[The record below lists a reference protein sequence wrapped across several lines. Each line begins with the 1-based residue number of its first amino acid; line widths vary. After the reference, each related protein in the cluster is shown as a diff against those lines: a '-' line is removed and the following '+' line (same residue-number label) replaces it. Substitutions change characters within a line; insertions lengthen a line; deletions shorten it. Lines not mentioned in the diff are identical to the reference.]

1 MQTNAR
7 ALRNAYLGLHLCVI
21 LAGFTAILGKLIS
34 LSGPVLV
41 WYRVIITAVTL
52 MVVPGLVMRVFSLPL
67 KAWLEIFGIGALV
80 AAHWVCFYTSLKVGN
95 ISVTLAC
102 IGASAL
108 ITSLCEPVINGK
120 SVNWR
125 ELALGALVLPGL
137 WLIYHTGDT
146 FHLGL
151 LIGLA
156 SAVFGALFSIYNKR
170 VITKYDPMVLGL
182 GEMISCSVLVGA
194 WLPLLE
200 WIYPS
205 PTFVPATE
213 DLLWL
218 LILSV
223 ACTAV
228 PFVLGLAAMR
238 HLSAF
243 SVALAYNLE
252 PLYGILLAFWIFQEQ
267 KELNG
272 YFYAGVSL
280 ILVSVF
286 LQPFISRPKRLS
298 S

>member
-1 MQTNAR
+1 MQTDAR
-7 ALRNAYLGLHLCVI
+7 ALRNAYLGLHVCVL

-34 LSGPVLV
+34 LNGPVLV
-41 WYRVIITAVTL
+41 WYRVILTAITL
-52 MVVPGLVMRVFSLPL
+52 MLVPGLLRRVIALPAR
-67 KAWLEIFGIGALV
+67 AWIEILGIGALV
-80 AAHWVCFYTSLKVGN
+80 SAHWICFYTSLKVGN
-95 ISVTLAC
+95 VSITLAC

-108 ITSLCEPVINGK
+108 ITSLCEPVITGSRLNK
-120 SVNWR
+120 R

-170 VITKYDPMVLGL
+170 VIARFDAMVLGL
-182 GEMISCSVLVGA
+182 GEMIACSVLVGA
-194 WLPLLE
+194 WIPILE
-200 WIYPS
+200 LFYPA
-205 PTFVPATE
+205 PTFIPE
-213 DLLWL
+213 SSDLLWL
-218 LILSV
+218 VVLAA

-228 PFVLGLAAMR
+228 PFVLGLAVMR

-252 PLYGILLAFWIFQEQ
+252 PVYGILLAFWIFHEQ

-280 ILVSVF
+280 ILISVF
-286 LQPFISRPKRLS
+286 LQPFITRPATRQA
-298 S
+298 